1 MQSGCKSEDNI
12 TVYKIKKNDSLMKK
26 SFEQQTDLSPLNWM
40 APQNWIEKKPT
51 DFRIASYDV
60 PMPNGEIVDV
70 SISMFPGD
78 AGGIE
83 QNVNRWRRQLNLKP
97 QTKDVILE
105 NAKQEFNVL
114 GNYLMIHLK
123 NDLTKQSILGSIIP
137 HSNNET
143 IIQTIFIKMTGSTL
157 ALNEL
162 DYEFNIFCKS
172 ISLKNE
178 KYY

>member
-1 MQSGCKSEDNI
+1 MQSGCKSENNI

-105 NAKQEFNVL
+105 NAKQEFNIL

-123 NDLTKQSILGSIIP
+123 NDLTKQSILASIIP